1 VKKNELTQAAMLAE
15 AVGIV
20 AGLVYVGL
28 QIYYGIAYHANLI
41 TVFMNV
47 AVLLLVYAGLTMLS
61 VYPERVN
68 GLSPEQC
75 SGKIRTYTIRMV
87 RVCKLIFV
95 GGLCFT
101 SVCDVL
107 GKQINSGYSLIVVV
121 LMVAVALF
129 YEYRIIKILRDRKEK

>member
-1 VKKNELTQAAMLAE
+1 MKKNELTQAAMLAE

-28 QIYYGIAYHANLI
+28 QIAYGVAYHANLI
-41 TVFMNV
+41 TVLMNV

-68 GLSPEQC
+68 GLSAEQC
-75 SGKIRTYTIRMV
+75 TGDVRKYTVRMV

-101 SVCDVL
+101 SICDVL
-107 GKQINSGYSLIVVV
+107 GKQINAGYSLIVVV
-121 LMVAVALF
+121 LMVAAAVF
-129 YEYRIIKILRDRKEK
+129 YEYRIIKILRSRKKK